1 MIRVHRR
8 EGGLEAR
15 GHEQVLEVL
24 VAAVGQEIY
33 DFLVRSDGVHDLLL
47 LERAGLVL
55 VDHLEDLTGRA
66 EELRGEFFVRSRVGP
81 VAALALDRQLLQAV
95 REALLDR
102 RLFLRGHRFADGALR
117 HA

>member
-33 DFLVRSDGVHDLLL
+33 DFRIVISCDLVFKH
-47 LERAGLVL
+47 
-55 VDHLEDLTGRA
+55 
-66 EELRGEFFVRSRVGP
+66 
-81 VAALALDRQLLQAV
+81 
-95 REALLDR
+95 
-102 RLFLRGHRFADGALR
+102 
-117 HA
+117 

>member
-33 DFLVRSDGVHDLLL
+33 DFLVGAHGVHDLLL

-55 VDHLEDLTGRA
+55 VDHLEDFTRRA
-66 EELRGEFFVRSRVGP
+66 EELRRELLVCLGRRAIG
-81 VAALALDRQLLQAV
+81 ALALLRQRLQPLG
-95 REALLDR
+95 EARLIASSPVWQTR
-102 RLFLRGHRFADGALR
+102 RIKSLGQ
-117 HA
+117 

>member
-33 DFLVRSDGVHDLLL
+33 DFLVRPDGIHDLLF
-47 LERAGLVL
+47 LERARLVL
-55 VDHLEDLTGRA
+55 VDHLEDFTRRA
-66 EELRGEFFVRSRVGP
+66 EEFRRELLVCLGRRAIG
-81 VAALALDRQLLQAV
+81 ALALLRQRLQPLGEAAVDRLLPCAHIK
-95 REALLDR
+95 E
-102 RLFLRGHRFADGALR
+102 
-117 HA
+117 